1 MVYTQEDL
9 ENAVD
14 THFDH
19 GLSVRDAASLYVV
32 PKSTLNDKLKSD
44 QPTKL
49 KRGRTKWLEW
59 LPVRN
64 LAPWMSDKSCVVL
77 SDNYHHSCPKFA
89 NILSGISILEI
100 RELVPFISISTKTLH
115 MNHFQLF
122 TSSSLMYLWPL
133 TSYLNLLSRLVC
145 FLSAFKEMK
154 SLNCPTNTPSTL
166 YIAYYQPISKII
178 CLVVTHWGRTQYLA
192 ILLWKAAS
200 NNAKLFEGEKLKAKC
215 WNTYRL
221 LPTFLY
227 GRLVGWLPLETVP

>member
-32 PKSTLNDKLKSD
+32 PKSTLNEKLKSD

-77 SDNYHHSCPKFA
+77 SDNYQHSCPKFA

-100 RELVPFISISTKTLH
+100 MDLVPFISITRNKLH
-115 MNHFQLF
+115 ANNVQLF
-122 TSSSLMYLWPL
+122 TSPAYDYLWPP
-133 TSYLNLLSRLVC
+133 TSYLNLLSRLVY
-145 FLSAFKEMK
+145 FLAPFKEMK
-154 SLNCPTNTPSTL
+154 TLNCPTNTPFTL
-166 YIAYYQPISKII
+166 IW
-178 CLVVTHWGRTQYLA
+178 CEGGEL
-192 ILLWKAAS
+192 ILD
-200 NNAKLFEGEKLKAKC
+200 
-215 WNTYRL
+215 
-221 LPTFLY
+221 
-227 GRLVGWLPLETVP
+227 

>member
-166 YIAYYQPISKII
+166 FILMKEGNLMKL
-178 CLVVTHWGRTQYLA
+178 CKTKA
-192 ILLWKAAS
+192 IWS
-200 NNAKLFEGEKLKAKC
+200 RFC
-215 WNTYRL
+215 QH
-221 LPTFLY
+221 Y
-227 GRLVGWLPLETVP
+227 GSS

>member
-32 PKSTLNDKLKSD
+32 PKSTLNEKLKSD

-77 SDNYHHSCPKFA
+77 SDNYQHSCPKFA

-166 YIAYYQPISKII
+166 
-178 CLVVTHWGRTQYLA
+178 LVENSLNF
-192 ILLWKAAS
+192 S
-200 NNAKLFEGEKLKAKC
+200 F
-215 WNTYRL
+215 
-221 LPTFLY
+221 
-227 GRLVGWLPLETVP
+227 